1 MRVAGRSLTTAQLT
15 VEVAGQP
22 VAVTVIRSSNRR
34 RTIAVGIGPGGIR
47 VQAPVAT
54 SESAVLELLQQRQ
67 AWLVRHLQADSL
79 RKSALELA
87 TGSRML
93 FRGEHLTLRV
103 ETVPGRR
110 VRVTRIADVVVL
122 QVPAAM
128 TESERS
134 AAVERAILSWYRKQA
149 VEVLPALVDRWAAIC
164 TATPER
170 VIIRDQRRRW
180 GSCGP
185 DGTIRLNWRL
195 ILLAP
200 PLADYVVVH
209 ELAHLRHRH
218 HQAAFW
224 EEVARYI
231 PDHRER
237 RKQLNGSG
245 ALGYLAR

>member
-1 MRVAGRSLTTAQLT
+1 PAELMRVAGRPLTTAQLT

-103 ETVPGRR
+103 ETAPGRR
-110 VRVTRIADVVVL
+110 PPARHRPVRHRVD
-122 QVPAAM
+122 
-128 TESERS
+128 
-134 AAVERAILSWYRKQA
+134 
-149 VEVLPALVDRWAAIC
+149 ALVG
-164 TATPER
+164 
-170 VIIRDQRRRW
+170 DQPKRRPQDALPHRT
-180 GSCGP
+180 GVLCACRGVTVACS
-185 DGTIRLNWRL
+185 
-195 ILLAP
+195 LLHGVNP
-200 PLADYVVVH
+200 TG
-209 ELAHLRHRH
+209 HR
-218 HQAAFW
+218 
-224 EEVARYI
+224 
-231 PDHRER
+231 
-237 RKQLNGSG
+237 S
-245 ALGYLAR
+245 